1 MARRIAAIL
10 YFVPG
15 LGIAI
20 STLLILAYQDRRGE
34 LPMTP
39 FGWRLMGS
47 TVPGMGAD
55 QLTPMGTALAWLLI
69 GVSAVDAAA
78 GRWLWQDRRRGTSGG
93 SRDDSGQRRPGAAVP
108 GAVPARRPAI
118 AGRPRDRRLAAAV
131 VRALGRWRQGTPGR
145 RPCRCHD
152 GPDARSRGVRV

>member
-20 STLLILAYQDRRGE
+20 STLAILAYQDRRGE

-47 TVPGMGAD
+47 TVPGIGAD
-55 QLTPMGTALAWLLI
+55 QLTPTGMALAWLLV
-69 GVSAVDAAA
+69 GVSAVDVAS
-78 GRWLWQDRRRGTSGG
+78 GRWLWQDRRRGRVLGLATTPVNFGLGLLFQVPFLIIVPVLRAGLVIVG
-93 SRDDSGQRRPGAAVP
+93 SRRRSSEP
-108 GAVPARRPAI
+108 
-118 AGRPRDRRLAAAV
+118 
-131 VRALGRWRQGTPGR
+131 
-145 RPCRCHD
+145 
-152 GPDARSRGVRV
+152 

>member
-1 MARRIAAIL
+1 MVRRIAAIL

-15 LGIAI
+15 LGITI
-20 STLLILAYQDRRGE
+20 STLLILAYQERRGE

-69 GVSAVDAAA
+69 GVSAVDAAT
-78 GRWLWQDRRRGTSGG
+78 GRWLWQDRRRGRVVGLATTPVNIGLGLLFQVPFLLVVPPLRAGLVIVG
-93 SRDDSGQRRPGAAVP
+93 SRRRSSEP
-108 GAVPARRPAI
+108 
-118 AGRPRDRRLAAAV
+118 
-131 VRALGRWRQGTPGR
+131 
-145 RPCRCHD
+145 
-152 GPDARSRGVRV
+152 

>member
-15 LGIAI
+15 LGVAI

-39 FGWRLMGS
+39 FGWRPMGS

-55 QLTPMGTALAWLLI
+55 QLTPTGTALAWVLI
-69 GVSAVDAAA
+69 GVSAMDAAT
-78 GRWLWQDRRRGTSGG
+78 GRWLWQDRRRGRVIGLATTPVTFGLGLLFQVPFLIVVAPLRAGLMIADFRRSSGPEA
-93 SRDDSGQRRPGAAVP
+93 Q
-108 GAVPARRPAI
+108 
-118 AGRPRDRRLAAAV
+118 
-131 VRALGRWRQGTPGR
+131 
-145 RPCRCHD
+145 
-152 GPDARSRGVRV
+152 

>member
-55 QLTPMGTALAWLLI
+55 HLTPTGAALAWVLI
-69 GVSAVDAAA
+69 GVSAVDVATS
-78 GRWLWQDRRRGTSGG
+78 RWLWQDRRRGRVIGLATTPVTFGLG
-93 SRDDSGQRRPGAAVP
+93 LLFQVPFLIVVAPLRAGLVIADSRRSSRPEA
-108 GAVPARRPAI
+108 
-118 AGRPRDRRLAAAV
+118 
-131 VRALGRWRQGTPGR
+131 Q
-145 RPCRCHD
+145 
-152 GPDARSRGVRV
+152 

>member
-15 LGIAI
+15 LGVTI
-20 STLLILAYQDRRGE
+20 STLMILAYQERRGE

-55 QLTPMGTALAWLLI
+55 QLTPLGTALAWLLI

-78 GRWLWQDRRRGTSGG
+78 GRWLWQDRRRGTVVG
-93 SRDDSGQRRPGAAVP
+93 
-108 GAVPARRPAI
+108 
-118 AGRPRDRRLAAAV
+118 LATTPINF
-131 VRALGRWRQGTPGR
+131 ALGLLFQVPFLIVVPPLRAGLVIAEFR
-145 RPCRCHD
+145 RSSKPE
-152 GPDARSRGVRV
+152 AQ

>member
-20 STLLILAYQDRRGE
+20 STLMILAYQERRGE

-55 QLTPMGTALAWLLI
+55 QLTPVGTALAWLLI

-78 GRWLWQDRRRGTSGG
+78 GRWRRQDRRRGSVVGLATTPVNIGLGLLFQVPFLIVVPPLRAGLVIVS
-93 SRDDSGQRRPGAAVP
+93 SWRRSSEP
-108 GAVPARRPAI
+108 
-118 AGRPRDRRLAAAV
+118 
-131 VRALGRWRQGTPGR
+131 
-145 RPCRCHD
+145 
-152 GPDARSRGVRV
+152 

>member
-1 MARRIAAIL
+1 LARRIAAIL

-15 LGIAI
+15 LGVAI

-55 QLTPMGTALAWLLI
+55 QLTPTGTALAWVLI
-69 GVSAVDAAA
+69 GVSAIDAAT
-78 GRWLWQDRRRGTSGG
+78 GRWLWQDRRRGRVIGLATAPVTFGLGLLFQVPFLIVVAPLRAGLMIADFRRSSGPEA
-93 SRDDSGQRRPGAAVP
+93 Q
-108 GAVPARRPAI
+108 
-118 AGRPRDRRLAAAV
+118 
-131 VRALGRWRQGTPGR
+131 
-145 RPCRCHD
+145 
-152 GPDARSRGVRV
+152 

>member
-15 LGIAI
+15 LGFAI
-20 STLLILAYQDRRGE
+20 SMLLILAYQERRGE

-55 QLTPMGTALAWLLI
+55 RFTPMGTALAWLLI
-69 GVSAVDAAA
+69 GVSAVDVAA
-78 GRWLWQDRRRGTSGG
+78 GRWLWQDRRRGRVVGLATTPVSLGLG
-93 SRDDSGQRRPGAAVP
+93 LLFQLPFLIVVPPLRAALVIIDSR
-108 GAVPARRPAI
+108 
-118 AGRPRDRRLAAAV
+118 
-131 VRALGRWRQGTPGR
+131 RQSSDP
-145 RPCRCHD
+145 
-152 GPDARSRGVRV
+152 

>member
-15 LGIAI
+15 LGITI
-20 STLLILAYQDRRGE
+20 STLMILAYQERRGE

-55 QLTPMGTALAWLLI
+55 QLTPMGTTLAWLLI
-69 GVSAVDAAA
+69 GVSAVDAAT
-78 GRWLWQDRRRGTSGG
+78 GRWLWQDRRWGRVVGLATTPVNVGLG
-93 SRDDSGQRRPGAAVP
+93 LLFQVP
-108 GAVPARRPAI
+108 FLIVVPLVRAGFVI
-118 AGRPRDRRLAAAV
+118 AGPRPRSSE
-131 VRALGRWRQGTPGR
+131 P
-145 RPCRCHD
+145 
-152 GPDARSRGVRV
+152 

>member
-1 MARRIAAIL
+1 MARRAAAIL
-10 YFVPG
+10 YLVPG

-20 STLLILAYQDRRGE
+20 STLMILVYQERRGE

-55 QLTPMGTALAWLLI
+55 QLTQMGTALAWLLI

-78 GRWLWQDRRRGTSGG
+78 GRWLWQDRRRGRVVGLATTPVNFGLG
-93 SRDDSGQRRPGAAVP
+93 LLFQVPFLIVVPPLRAGLLIADSWRRSSEP
-108 GAVPARRPAI
+108 
-118 AGRPRDRRLAAAV
+118 
-131 VRALGRWRQGTPGR
+131 
-145 RPCRCHD
+145 
-152 GPDARSRGVRV
+152 

>member
-1 MARRIAAIL
+1 LARRIAEIL

-55 QLTPMGTALAWLLI
+55 QLTPTGTALAWVLI
-69 GVSAVDAAA
+69 GVSAVDVATS
-78 GRWLWQDRRRGTSGG
+78 RWLRQDRRRGRVIGLATTPVTFGLG
-93 SRDDSGQRRPGAAVP
+93 LLFQVPFLIVVAPLRAGLLIADSR
-108 GAVPARRPAI
+108 
-118 AGRPRDRRLAAAV
+118 
-131 VRALGRWRQGTPGR
+131 
-145 RPCRCHD
+145 
-152 GPDARSRGVRV
+152 RSSKPEAQ

>member
-20 STLLILAYQDRRGE
+20 STVLILVYQERRGE

-55 QLTPMGTALAWLLI
+55 QLTPVGTALAWLLI
-69 GVSAVDAAA
+69 GVSAVDAAT
-78 GRWLWQDRRRGTSGG
+78 GMWLWQDRRRGRVVGLVTTPVNFCLGLLFQVPFLIVVPPLRAG
-93 SRDDSGQRRPGAAVP
+93 LVIADSWRRSSEP
-108 GAVPARRPAI
+108 
-118 AGRPRDRRLAAAV
+118 
-131 VRALGRWRQGTPGR
+131 
-145 RPCRCHD
+145 
-152 GPDARSRGVRV
+152 

>member
-15 LGIAI
+15 LGFAI
-20 STLLILAYQDRRGE
+20 STLLILAYLGRRGE

-55 QLTPMGTALAWLLI
+55 QLTLLGRAPAWVLI
-69 GVSAVDAAA
+69 GVSAVDVATS
-78 GRWLWQDRRRGTSGG
+78 RSVWQDVI
-93 SRDDSGQRRPGAAVP
+93 GAE
-108 GAVPARRPAI
+108 
-118 AGRPRDRRLAAAV
+118 
-131 VRALGRWRQGTPGR
+131 
-145 RPCRCHD
+145 
-152 GPDARSRGVRV
+152 